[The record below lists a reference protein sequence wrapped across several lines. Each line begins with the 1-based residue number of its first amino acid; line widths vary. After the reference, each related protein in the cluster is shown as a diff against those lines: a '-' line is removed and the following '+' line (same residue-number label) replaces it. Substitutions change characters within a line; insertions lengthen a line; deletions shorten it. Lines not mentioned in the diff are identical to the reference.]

1 MTLDYPL
8 LESKITVPALPGW
21 AISRPRLT
29 RRIARGAAG
38 PVTLVTGPPGAGKT
52 TALASWAA
60 TAGPERVAWV
70 TLDDYDNQPGSFWAN
85 VTAALHRAGVTV
97 PGGAAGDPGRLAPVL
112 AAQPLP
118 VVLVLDDLQEITAPR
133 LLAEL
138 ASMLGSARPGL
149 RLIAAVRKDPLL
161 PLRDYRAAGELTEIR
176 AAELSFTVPEAAKLM
191 TQHGITLPAEELG
204 LITRRV
210 AGWAAGLRLAA
221 LSLDNH
227 PDPALVIKNLTAEDS
242 AITSY
247 LVAEV
252 LDAQPAAARELML
265 RTSILERVSAGLA
278 GELADDEQA
287 ASTLT
292 ALARSNAFVEALG
305 DGWYRVHPLLA
316 EVLRLMLMRDS
327 PRGVPRLHQR
337 AARWYLRNGLAS
349 QALTHMAQLSDWAFT
364 AEIVVD
370 ELAVGDLIEP
380 SGGSPL
386 ADLLRQLPRLQV
398 APQVQAT
405 PQSLLAAAALQLP
418 DAQDQACARL
428 LDAAEQLLAHL
439 PAGQEIPSRLA
450 AAQIRFALARRSGDL
465 DGIRSAAAAGE
476 AMFGQLPDDL
486 RTRHPRTRALVL
498 SAVAAADMWSGNLA
512 AATAAFRAA
521 MAAAPQGSYEQ
532 AACRGHLALI
542 EALHGQLNRAAE
554 LAAAAMAPPF
564 GRSVPAATVA
574 LALVHLQRH
583 EPAAWH
589 RRLRQANAVL
599 QARPD
604 RLTSALTSLAAARAA
619 VAESRGPAAADLL
632 RRARQGWSPP
642 PWLDHLLTVT
652 ESRVHAAAGD
662 VQAALDAA
670 ARAQT
675 LETETLGTGGTQGTG
690 PPLATRVAGARAWL
704 AAGDLQA
711 ARQALAGP
719 AGAPGLGTLIEAH
732 VTGALISYRDGD
744 AAQGRRS
751 LERAMRLGEP
761 EEYRLPFVTDWTWI
775 RPVLRDDPD
784 LISGFRALVAQPAAA
799 TPADAATPDLVI
811 TEQLSDRELEV
822 LQRTA
827 AMYSTEEI
835 AGELFI
841 SVNTVKTHLKSI
853 YRKLGAA
860 GRRDAVRRARQ
871 LKLM

>member
-1 MTLDYPL
+1 MTVDYPL
-8 LESKITVPALPGW
+8 LESKITVPALPRW

-29 RRIARGAAG
+29 GRIAGGAAG

-60 TAGPERVAWV
+60 TAAPGRVAWV

-85 VTAALHRAGVTV
+85 IAAALHRAGVTV

-112 AAQPLP
+112 AARPLP
-118 VVLVLDDLQEITAPR
+118 VVLVLDDLHVITAPR

-149 RLIAAVRKDPLL
+149 HLIAAVRKEPLL
-161 PLRDYRAAGELTEIR
+161 PLRHYRAAGELTEIR
-176 AAELSFTVPEAAKLM
+176 AAQLSFTVPEAAKLM

-221 LSLDNH
+221 LSLAGH

-265 RTSILERVSAGLA
+265 KTSILERVSAGLA
-278 GELADDEQA
+278 GELAGDAQA

-316 EVLRLMLMRDS
+316 EVLRVMLQRDS
-327 PRGVPRLHQR
+327 PRSVPRLHQR
-337 AARWYLRNGLAS
+337 AARWYLRNGLAG
-349 QALTHMAQLSDWAFT
+349 QALTHMARISDWAFT

-370 ELAVGDLIEP
+370 ELAVSDLIEP
-380 SGGSPL
+380 SGGSPP
-386 ADLLRQLPRLQV
+386 ADRLRQLPR
-398 APQVQAT
+398 PQVMPHAQAAPHVQTT

-418 DAQDQACARL
+418 DGQDQACTRL
-428 LDAAEQLLAHL
+428 LNVAEQLLAQL
-439 PAGQEIPSRLA
+439 PAAQEIPSRLA
-450 AAQIRFALARRSGDL
+450 AAQIRFAVARRSGDL
-465 DGIRSAAAAGE
+465 DGTRSAAAAGR
-476 AMFGQLPDDL
+476 AMFASLPDDL
-486 RTRHPRTRALVL
+486 RARHPRTHALVL
-498 SAVAAADMWSGNLA
+498 SAVAAADLWSGNLA
-512 AATAAFRAA
+512 AATAGFRAA
-521 MAAAPQGSYEQ
+521 AAAAPQGSYEQ

-542 EALHGQLNRAAE
+542 EALHGRLNRAAE
-554 LAAAAMAPPF
+554 LGAAATAPPF
-564 GRSVPAATVA
+564 ARSVPTATIA

-583 EPAAWH
+583 EPANAH
-589 RRLRQANAVL
+589 RRLRQANAAL

-604 RLTSALTSLAAARAA
+604 RLTSALACLAAARAA
-619 VAESRGPAAADLL
+619 LTESRGPAAADLL
-632 RRARQGWSPP
+632 RRARHGWSPP

-652 ESRVHAAAGD
+652 ESRVRGAAGD
-662 VQAALDAA
+662 VQAALEAA
-670 ARAQT
+670 ARAK
-675 LETETLGTGGTQGTG
+675 TLGPGGTQETG
-690 PPLATRVAGARAWL
+690 SSLAARVAGARAWL

-711 ARQALAGP
+711 ARQALSGP
-719 AGAPGLGTLIEAH
+719 ASAPSAPGAPGLGTLIEAH

-751 LERAMRLGEP
+751 LERAIRLGEP
-761 EEYRLPFVTDWTWI
+761 EGYRLPFVTDWTWI
-775 RPVLRDDPD
+775 RSVLRDDPD
-784 LISGFRALVAQPAAA
+784 L
-799 TPADAATPDLVI
+799 ADAMPDVVI

-822 LQRTA
+822 LRRMA

-860 GRRDAVRRARQ
+860 GRRDAVWRARQ